1 MPPKKQYVFLS
12 LDVQSSLSD
21 AAPEVDALRW
31 VQVLPLGTPVMNDD
45 RKLRVDAADLAKVFS
60 NATARL
66 SEIPILY
73 EHGWGPHGGEAAGW
87 ITKFEVRSDGL
98 YALVKWTA
106 SAAAEIREGKW
117 KYLSPG
123 FMGYVDEDGFI
134 RPRTLFEVSLTN
146 TPAIDGMAPVEAAAV
161 WLATPI
167 DDEPRSTKEA
177 HDMDLKKLALSLKLK
192 EDATEADTQ
201 ARIDTLLEIE
211 AKAKAAEEPET
222 VTLTAAEMS
231 ARVTEKATELAAR
244 REREKAAAEL
254 LSANV
259 ASGKIVAAKKD
270 AYATVINAF
279 PAEMKIILEDVGRPV
294 PTGRLFSAGSDVRLP
309 DAESDENAPGFMDKV
324 VKLAKRTGLDFDTAK
339 ATLLRK

>member
-12 LDVQSSLSD
+12 LDAQSSVSD

-31 VQVLPLGTPVMNDD
+31 VQVLPFGTPSMNDD
-45 RKLRVDAADLAKVFS
+45 RKLRVDASDLAKVYA

-87 ITKFEVRSDGL
+87 IAKFEVRFDGL
-98 YALVKWTA
+98 YALVRWTA

-146 TPAIDGMAPVEAAAV
+146 TPAIDGMAPVEAAAA

-192 EDATEADTQ
+192 EDATEADTA
-201 ARIDTLLEIE
+201 ARIEALLAVE
-211 AKAKAAEEPET
+211 AKAKAGEEPET

-231 ARVTEKATELAAR
+231 VRVTEKANELAAR
-244 REREKAAAEL
+244 REHEKVAAEL
-254 LSANV
+254 LSANT
-259 ASGKIVAAKKD
+259 ANGKIVAAKAD

-279 PAEMKIILEDVGRPV
+279 PAEMKAIMEDVGKTV
-294 PTGRLFSAGSDVRLP
+294 PTGRLFATGKDVALP
-309 DAESDENAPGFMDKV
+309 DADSDEKAPGFMDKV
-324 VKLAKRTGLDFDTAK
+324 VRLAKRTGVDFDTAK
-339 ATLLRK
+339 SALLRK

>member
-12 LDVQSSLSD
+12 LDAQSSLSD

-31 VQVLPLGTPVMNDD
+31 VQVLPFGTPVMNDD

-201 ARIDTLLEIE
+201 ARIDTLLAIE

-231 ARVTEKATELAAR
+231 ARVAEKATELAAR

-254 LSANV
+254 LSTNV
-259 ASGKIVAAKKD
+259 TSGKIVAAKKD

-279 PAEMKIILEDVGRPV
+279 PAEMKVILGDVGTPV

>member
-31 VQVLPLGTPVMNDD
+31 VQVLPFGTPVMNDD

-201 ARIDTLLEIE
+201 ARIDTLLAIE

-231 ARVTEKATELAAR
+231 ARVAEKATELAAR

-254 LSANV
+254 LSTNV
-259 ASGKIVAAKKD
+259 TNGKIVAAKKD

-279 PAEMKIILEDVGRPV
+279 PAEMKVILGDVGTPV